1 MSRKGKKGFHRLENH
16 ELTDFTSLQR
26 GSDSGSEVELDLR
39 PQSDRDDARYDGGG
53 RNR

>member
-26 GSDSGSEVELDLR
+26 DSDSEVELDLR
-39 PQSDRDDARYDGGG
+39 PRDRDDGQYDVGTGGG
-53 RNR
+53 SR